1 LAKDEARLRNEP
13 VEQQQFF
20 KRKTMYN
27 NHNQIS
33 IVGSTMTGFQMGE
46 VKNPTSPMGH
56 IQGKEL
62 ANDPIAE
69 EPEENIMFLAG
80 IGSIPNNRREHQPQ

>member
-1 LAKDEARLRNEP
+1 
-13 VEQQQFF
+13 
-20 KRKTMYN
+20 
-27 NHNQIS
+27 
-33 IVGSTMTGFQMGE
+33 MTGFQMGE